1 MIICKNC
8 GKELEDNAK
17 MCDECGALIVG
28 ETDSKEQVSADVDN
42 IVSETDSKGQVSV
55 DGDNTDVSV
64 KDDGTDKKAGVIGT
78 IKKVMKNKKAIYAGL
93 GVVAVI
99 ALCIVVSIIKGTSG
113 SSADVNYSLYIKDKE
128 LYYADFADKEPIQV
142 TVRMFDVP
150 EGISNSEIEDL
161 EYLLSHEI
169 RLSDDGRLLFYPEK
183 IDDTEM
189 SGGISLYYR
198 NIKNKKSERCKVDS
212 DVYAY
217 YINDSAT
224 VVTYIKGD
232 SRSLYQYS
240 VKKNE
245 KTKIATE
252 VDSMFTSDDGKKI
265 VYTDK
270 DKALYE
276 YVKGETVKVDTDVEY
291 LLGSN
296 DKNMVEYYIKEDSL
310 YKKEFGEQKIKI
322 ASGVDD
328 IIKVYESGELYYS
341 KKDTDDNGNDSYSLY
356 YYDGTL
362 SVKLSDVCI
371 YTPGH
376 YYVGTNYAYDTPAI
390 VYLAPEDDE
399 IVAKISVK
407 GATYALDVNS
417 LSTSDSSKYR
427 EYLPDVSRDGKTVY
441 YLNDINDEGYG
452 DLYKLSVTKNGP
464 SEPKLYDSDVYYN
477 YRMRTGGGKY
487 VYIKYYNSGASDGS
501 YRSYGEM
508 YMDKKLVDY
517 EASLSRFAMYEDVIM
532 FFSDYSDGKG
542 TLKMFK
548 KGKSKMISEDVHDF
562 ELLSEDCA
570 VYLYDYSNEYNRGEL
585 FVYKNGKQTKID
597 DDVVC
602 VIN

>member
-1 MIICKNC
+1 MIVCKNC

-17 MCDECGALIVG
+17 MCDECGALIVS
-28 ETDSKEQVSADVDN
+28 EADSKEQVSAD
-42 IVSETDSKGQVSV
+42 
-55 DGDNTDVSV
+55 GDNANVSV
-64 KDDGTDKKAGVIGT
+64 KAEGADKKSGVIAI
-78 IKKVMKNKKAIYAGL
+78 IKKVIKNKKAMYAGI
-93 GVVAVI
+93 GVVAVVAI
-99 ALCIVVSIIKGTSG
+99 CIVVSIIKAITGG
-113 SSADVNYSLYIKDKE
+113 SADVNYSLYIKDKE
-128 LYYADFADKEPIQV
+128 LYYADFADNEPMQV

-150 EGISNSEIEDL
+150 DGITNSEIEDL

-169 RLSDDGRLLFYPEK
+169 KLSNDGKLLFYPEK

-212 DVYAY
+212 DIYAY
-217 YINDSAT
+217 FVNDSAT

-265 VYTDK
+265 VYIDK
-270 DKALYE
+270 DKALCE
-276 YVKGETVKVDTDVEY
+276 YFKGETVKADTDVEY
-291 LLGSN
+291 LLCN
-296 DKNMVEYYIKEDSL
+296 NYKDIVEYYIKEDSL
-310 YKKEFGEQKIKI
+310 YKKEFGKQKIKI

-328 IIKVYESGELYYS
+328 IIKIYESGELYYS
-341 KKDTDDNGNDSYSLY
+341 KKDTDDNGNNTYSLY
-356 YYDGTL
+356 YYDGVL
-362 SVKLSDVCI
+362 SVKLSDACL
-371 YTPGH
+371 YSPYYG
-376 YYVGTNYAYDTPAI
+376 YVGTNFAYDTPVI
-390 VYLAPEDDE
+390 VYFAPEDDE

-407 GATYALDVNS
+407 GTTYDLDVNC
-417 LSTSDSSKYR
+417 LSTTDGSKYR
-427 EYLPDVSRDGKTVY
+427 EYLPDISYDGKTVY

-464 SEPKLYDSDVYYN
+464 SEAKLYDSDVYYN

-487 VYIKYYNSGASDGS
+487 VYIKYYDSGSSNDS

-508 YMDKKLVDY
+508 YMDKELVDY
-517 EASLSRFAMYEDVIM
+517 EVTLSRFAMYNNVIM
-532 FFSDYSDGKG
+532 FFNDYSDGKG
-542 TLKMFK
+542 TLKMFR
-548 KGKSKMISEDVHDF
+548 KGKSEMISEDVHDF

-570 VYLYDYSNEYNRGEL
+570 VYLYDYSNEYSRGEL

-597 DDVVC
+597 DDVIC
-602 VIN
+602 VINN